1 MTDQCLRFNTQE
13 RTNSVYCCRLSEL
26 KDGGTAFN
34 YISPEKNGSNKYV
47 MIGVTPSAFSNH
59 EAQSKTKRHFAHAPY
74 SSEMTDRFL
83 N

>member
-1 MTDQCLRFNTQE
+1 M
-13 RTNSVYCCRLSEL
+13 

-47 MIGVTPSAFSNH
+47 TPSAFSNH
-59 EAQSKTKRHFAHAPY
+59 GAQSKTKRHFAQAPY

-83 N
+83 NLRNNQTNHVLAQN

>member
-1 MTDQCLRFNTQE
+1 MFTFNTWE

-47 MIGVTPSAFSNH
+47 MIRVTELIVIIRIIIIIIIIVFII
-59 EAQSKTKRHFAHAPY
+59 
-74 SSEMTDRFL
+74 MTSLLLFW
-83 N
+83 